1 MVDRPSKFALEII
14 KNEIPLFLLLRGHY
28 WLKNEW
34 NAKTIYKN
42 WFIQKL
48 LDIRFEVDKKVFL
61 GATVILPLCNYLVDV
76 VKEYYPKQNAS
87 VFIEGIDGFD
97 LINNNDSSTNLTT
110 FTFNEV
116 ENIIK
121 YRCGVCH
128 ASNPTF
134 DGFEDPPAGLVFDTT
149 QDIINNIDGIKSQSI
164 DSDIMPPGNL
174 TGMTENE
181 RQKLAEWI
189 KAGAPINN

>member
-1 MVDRPSKFALEII
+1 MCIRDR
-14 KNEIPLFLLLRGHY
+14 
-28 WLKNEW
+28 
-34 NAKTIYKN
+34 
-42 WFIQKL
+42 
-48 LDIRFEVDKKVFL
+48 
-61 GATVILPLCNYLVDV
+61 
-76 VKEYYPKQNAS
+76 
-87 VFIEGIDGFD
+87 
-97 LINNNDSSTNLTT
+97 
-110 FTFNEV
+110 
-116 ENIIK
+116 NIIK

-189 KAGAPINN
+189 KEGAPINN